1 MALAIILHL
10 TLRQDNLVL
19 LLRMFKQFF
28 GIFYVGVE
36 SKAWAGLFEAGLR

>member
-10 TLRQDNLVL
+10 TLRQDNLVF
-19 LLRMFKQFF
+19 LLRMLKQVF

-36 SKAWAGLFEAGLR
+36 SKA